1 MASLIRRGRAGVHH
15 SQGSLDHGCVATDGR
30 APRLVGAAR
39 PLRPR
44 ARARRDGHR
53 RAAAA
58 QQLVLRALRHYR
70 APLRVLD
77 LHGNCLLPPVGDE
90 IADPQ
95 LWLQST
101 PETDDFNEWCDTTLA
116 ALAEV
121 CNLLETPGNKLTRLV
136 LCHAVECPHP
146 DTPPARRSAGTV
158 MEALR
163 NLAVR
168 RLCRARV
175 WLHTRERRTARPSA
189 TAAELYHPI
198 PEAQRVG
205 HATAPAAR
213 RGGRPHLRQG
223 RRASDGRGARVRA
236 AHGRAGTAGAL
247 DEP

>member
-1 MASLIRRGRAGVHH
+1 M
-15 SQGSLDHGCVATDGR
+15 
-30 APRLVGAAR
+30 
-39 PLRPR
+39 
-44 ARARRDGHR
+44 
-53 RAAAA
+53 
-58 QQLVLRALRHYR
+58 
-70 APLRVLD
+70 RVLD

-158 MEALR
+158 TEALR

-168 RLCRARV
+168 RLCAALGFGFTPENVELLAPPLRRPSCTIQSLRLSEWAMQPRR
-175 WLHTRERRTARPSA
+175 LLDEAGALTFGITTGERRTRCSRARCS
-189 TAAELYHPI
+189 
-198 PEAQRVG
+198 
-205 HATAPAAR
+205 
-213 RGGRPHLRQG
+213 
-223 RRASDGRGARVRA
+223 RASRDCRCAR
-236 AHGRAGTAGAL
+236 
-247 DEP
+247 